1 LVHADDRP
9 TGAYAWALNGVS
21 QLASR
26 TGDLER
32 AMAADQEA
40 LGLHRSLGDQ
50 RGEAV
55 SLWGLGYLQIE
66 LGRPDQAVPYLRD
79 AVDLFRQ
86 TGDAA
91 LLRWTLRTLGF
102 AYLRLGDLDHAR
114 PVYEEALELARAE
127 GDDDLAAGAL
137 GGLVG
142 VARLQG
148 RLAEAAEYALEGL
161 RLVGDSRDVLMK
173 TSRIVVAAEALAA
186 LGKAADAVRL
196 VAYAQTRYADFGATE
211 PWVEHDIAEIRALAL
226 DQLGAAGR
234 EAAEEAGRGLTA
246 EEVFALAHEAL
257 ANGRDQALGGTSSL
271 ATGGAPQ

>member
-1 LVHADDRP
+1 
-9 TGAYAWALNGVS
+9 
-21 QLASR
+21 
-26 TGDLER
+26 
-32 AMAADQEA
+32 
-40 LGLHRSLGDQ
+40 
-50 RGEAV
+50 
-55 SLWGLGYLQIE
+55 
-66 LGRPDQAVPYLRD
+66 
-79 AVDLFRQ
+79 
-86 TGDAA
+86 
-91 LLRWTLRTLGF
+91 
-102 AYLRLGDLDHAR
+102 
-114 PVYEEALELARAE
+114 
-127 GDDDLAAGAL
+127 
-137 GGLVG
+137 
-142 VARLQG
+142 
-148 RLAEAAEYALEGL
+148 
-161 RLVGDSRDVLMK
+161 MK